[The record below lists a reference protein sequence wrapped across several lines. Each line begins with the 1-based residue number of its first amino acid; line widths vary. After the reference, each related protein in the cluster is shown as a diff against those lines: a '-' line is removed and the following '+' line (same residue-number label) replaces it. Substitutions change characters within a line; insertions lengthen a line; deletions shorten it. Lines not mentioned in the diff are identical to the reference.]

1 MLTKNFWKI
10 FTALVGRVQGETKEV
25 TVTLPSG
32 SSYTNNIYGTNAK
45 PYSVLGAICAPWCNE
60 KIGTWFGVWYGTGTT
75 LPTLDDYKM
84 EAPITDGSLST
95 KAGSAALVASVEA
108 DCVRISVPHS
118 VTNLTS
124 QDITISEIGCLGQI
138 ESGNSFLLD
147 HTVLETPIVV
157 PAGKTIALEYVIKF
171 PYGS

>member
-1 MLTKNFWKI
+1 
-10 FTALVGRVQGETKEV
+10 
-25 TVTLPSG
+25 
-32 SSYTNNIYGTNAK
+32 
-45 PYSVLGAICAPWCNE
+45 
-60 KIGTWFGVWYGTGTT
+60 
-75 LPTLDDYKM
+75 M

-95 KAGSAALVASVEA
+95 KSGSASLVTSVEA

-138 ESGNSFLLD
+138 ESDGNSFLLD
-147 HTVLETPIVV
+147 HTVLETPVVV

-171 PYGS
+171 PFGN